1 MDNELQQ
8 LIEHAVQYVESR
20 PNSREKH
27 IVIKAMV
34 ELIVELERIRQLEKS
49 RLRELDNTKW
59 P

>member
-8 LIEHAVQYVESR
+8 LIEHAVRYVEAR

-27 IVIKAMV
+27 IVTKAMV
-34 ELIVELERIRQLEKS
+34 ELIVELERIRQLEKE
-49 RLRELDNTKW
+49 RLRQLDNHGW